1 MSTKVD
7 KFGQKFDEIQRLSFR
22 RRALGRDVSSNN
34 ILEHGIAAGQDGWLP
49 GRKDATQSK
58 VTLSCHKK
66 KKRKTDSA
74 LLVATTL

>member
-1 MSTKVD
+1 MLLMSTKVD

-49 GRKDATQSK
+49 CVETFAFGNDNWLQP
-58 VTLSCHKK
+58 
-66 KKRKTDSA
+66 
-74 LLVATTL
+74 